1 MNFAHFFV
9 DRPIFA
15 AVLSIVLLI
24 VGGIAYTQLPA
35 AQYPEI
41 APPTIVVR
49 AAYPGADAETIAA
62 TVATPLEQEV
72 NGVEH
77 MLYMSSYSSG
87 DGSMA
92 LTITFRLGT
101 DLDAAQVL
109 VQNRVAI
116 AEPRLP
122 EEVRRLGLTT
132 TKSSPDLMMVV
143 HMLSPDDTYDQ
154 LYVSNYARTRIRD
167 VLLRLDGV
175 GDVSIFGEREYSLRI
190 WLDPEKLSAYGMTA
204 GDVVESLRD
213 QNVQVSGGS
222 IGAPPVTDG
231 SAFQFTVTTQGRFD
245 DARDFRYVIVK
256 STEDGRLISLQDV
269 ARIELG
275 AKDYVT
281 NSYLNG
287 KAAVALGIFQ
297 RPGTNALASAAE
309 IQETIKRLSA
319 DFPKGL
325 TYNIIYNPT
334 EFIAEAINEVY
345 KAIAEAILLVV
356 IDNAVTG
363 PILLVVIVI
372 IVFLQSWRMAIVP
385 IVAIPVSLIGTLAV
399 LLAFDFSLNML
410 TLFGLVLAVGIV
422 VDDAIVV
429 VENVERNIAMGLAPR
444 AAAHRTMDEV
454 GTAVLAISIVL
465 IAVFVPTA
473 FIPGISGQFYRQFAI
488 TIAVSTAISAFNS
501 LSLSPAL
508 AGVLFKPHDPG
519 HRPRFFLARWGSK
532 LADGFN
538 RGFEALAHGYAW
550 LVHKLVGTTVAL
562 AAMLLVFAGLIYAT
576 VHMLETVPR
585 GFIPTMDQGYAIVV
599 IQLPEGA
606 SLGRTD
612 AVIRKASEIIQNTPG
627 VANAVAFAGFSGA
640 TFTNASNA
648 GVIFAPFES
657 FEHRLETGQSSGK
670 IIGTLFSS
678 LQSIQEAFIIAL
690 PPPPVRGIGNSGGFK
705 MMLQER
711 NSADM
716 RPILA
721 LAQDIAGKA
730 NQTPGLTG
738 VFTTFSASSPQ
749 FFLEI
754 DRDKARMLNVPI
766 PNIFETLSINLGT
779 AYVNDFNA
787 FGRVYQVRAQAD
799 QAFRVDR
806 DDILRLKV
814 RSASGAL
821 VPLGTLVE
829 IRDVTGPA
837 LVQRY
842 NMYVAVPL
850 QGNAAPGTSTGT
862 ALDLMENIAN
872 EMLPQGTAF
881 EWTELALQ
889 ERQTGNTAVFIFGLS
904 VLFVFLALAA
914 QYESWIMPFAIVLIV
929 PLGVLA
935 ALIGVS
941 LRGLDNNVLV
951 QIGLIVLVGLAAK
964 NAILIVEF
972 ARQGQERGAS
982 PVEAAVEAARL
993 RLRPILMT
1001 AFAFILGVVPLAIA
1015 TGPGAEMRQSL
1026 GTAVFAGMLGVT
1038 IVGLFL
1044 TPVFYVTLRRLFPYR
1059 PPTEPAHETASREP
1073 AQ

>member
-1 MNFAHFFV
+1 MSFSHFFV
-9 DRPIFA
+9 NRPIFA

-24 VGGIAYTQLPA
+24 VGGIAYTQLPV
-35 AQYPEI
+35 AQYPDI
-41 APPTIVVR
+41 APPTIVVT
-49 AAYPGADAETIAA
+49 ASYPGADAETVAA
-62 TVATPLEQEV
+62 TVATPIEQEV
-72 NGVEH
+72 NGVED

-87 DGSMA
+87 DGAMS

-101 DLDAAQVL
+101 DLDQAQVL
-109 VQNRVAI
+109 VQNRVSI

-122 EEVRRLGLTT
+122 EEVRRLGVTT
-132 TKSSPDLMMVV
+132 AKSSPDLMMVV

-154 LYVSNYARTRIRD
+154 LYVSNYARSRVRD
-167 VLLRLDGV
+167 LLLRLDGV
-175 GDVSIFGEREYSLRI
+175 GSVLIFGEREYSLRV
-190 WLDPEKLSAYGMTA
+190 WLDPDRLSAYGMTA
-204 GDVVESLRD
+204 GDVVTALRE

-222 IGAPPVTDG
+222 IGAPPNDSAT
-231 SAFQFTVTTQGRFD
+231 AFQYTVTTQGRFD

-256 STEDGRLISLQDV
+256 ATDDGRLISLQDV

-275 AKDYVT
+275 ARDYVT

-287 KAAVALGIFQ
+287 KPAVALGIFQ
-297 RPGTNALASAAE
+297 RPGTNALGSAAE
-309 IQETIKRLSA
+309 IQDTMRELSA
-319 DFPKGL
+319 DFPPGL
-325 TYNIIYNPT
+325 AYDIIYNPT
-334 EFIAEAINEVY
+334 EFISESINEVY
-345 KAIAEAILLVV
+345 KTIGEAIILVV
-356 IDNAVTG
+356 
-363 PILLVVIVI
+363 LVI

-385 IVAIPVSLIGTLAV
+385 IIAIPVSLIGTLAV
-399 LLAFDFSLNML
+399 LLAFGFSLNML

-429 VENVERNIAMGLAPR
+429 VENIERNIAQGLSPHD
-444 AAAHRTMDEV
+444 AAHRTMDEV
-454 GTAVLAISIVL
+454 GSAVLAIALVL

-473 FIPGISGQFYRQFAI
+473 FIPGISGQFYLQFAI
-488 TIAVSTAISAFNS
+488 TIAVATAISAFNS
-501 LSLSPAL
+501 LTLSPAL
-508 AGVLFKPHDPG
+508 AGVLFKPHTTQ
-519 HRPRFFLARWGSK
+519 HSQFFLARFGRK
-532 LADGFN
+532 LGDGFN
-538 RGFEALAHGYAW
+538 RGFDALAHGYSRIVR
-550 LVHKLVGTTVAL
+550 LLVGST
-562 AAMLLVFAGLIYAT
+562 AMLLAMLAVFAALIYAT

-585 GFIPTMDQGYAIVV
+585 GFIPQMDQGYAIVV

-606 SLGRTD
+606 SLSRTD
-612 AVIRKASEIIQNTPG
+612 AVVRRASEIIQETPG

-648 GVIFAPFES
+648 GVIFAPFDS
-657 FEHRLETGQSSGK
+657 FEHRLEAGQSSGQ
-670 IIGTLFSS
+670 IIGTLFAS
-678 LQSIQEAFIIAL
+678 LQSIEEAFIIAL
-690 PPPPVRGIGNSGGFK
+690 PPPSVRGIGNSGGFK
-705 MMLQER
+705 MMIQER

-721 LAQDIAGKA
+721 LTQQIAAQA

-749 FFLEI
+749 YYLEI
-754 DRDKARMLNVPI
+754 DRDKARILNVPI

-799 QAFRVDR
+799 EAFRMER
-806 DDILRLKV
+806 DDIVNLKV
-814 RSASGAL
+814 RSATGAL

-829 IRDVTGPA
+829 IRDVTGPS

-842 NMYVAVPL
+842 NMYVSVPL
-850 QGNAAPGTSTGT
+850 QGDAAPGVSTGT
-862 ALDLMENIAN
+862 ALDLMEQVAASN
-872 EMLPQGTAF
+872 LPQGTAF
-881 EWTELALQ
+881 EWTELAFQ
-889 ERQTGNTAVFIFGLS
+889 ERQTGNTAILIFGLS

-929 PLGVLA
+929 PLSILA

-941 LRGLDNNVLV
+941 LRGLNNDILV

-972 ARQGQERGAS
+972 AKQAQDRGET
-982 PVEAAVEAARL
+982 VVDAAVEASRL

-1001 AFAFILGVVPLAIA
+1001 AFAFILGVVPLMIA

-1026 GTAVFAGMLGVT
+1026 GTAVFSGMLGVT
-1038 IVGLFL
+1038 FFGLFL
-1044 TPVFYVTLRRLFPYR
+1044 TPVFYVVLRRLFPHR
-1059 PPTEPAHETASREP
+1059 APRVAVEPASDSP
-1073 AQ
+1073 AG

>member
-1 MNFAHFFV
+1 MRFAHFFV

-24 VGGIAYTQLPA
+24 VGGIAYTQLPV

-49 AAYPGADAETIAA
+49 ASYPGADAETVAA
-62 TVATPLEQEV
+62 TVATPIEQEI
-72 NGVEH
+72 NGVEN

-87 DGSMA
+87 DGAMA
-92 LTITFRLGT
+92 LTITFELGT

-122 EEVRRLGLTT
+122 EEVRRLGVTT
-132 TKSSPDLMMVV
+132 AKSSPDLMMVV
-143 HMLSPDDTYDQ
+143 HMLSPDDSYDQ
-154 LYVSNYARTRIRD
+154 LYVSNYARTRVRD
-167 VLLRLDGV
+167 LLLRLDGV
-175 GDVSIFGEREYSLRI
+175 GDVIIFGEREYALRI
-190 WLDPEKLSAYGMTA
+190 WLDPEKLSAYAMTA
-204 GDVVESLRD
+204 SDVVEALRE

-222 IGAPPVTDG
+222 IGAPPVAG
-231 SAFQFTVTTQGRFD
+231 SSAFQYTVTTQGRFD

-256 STEDGRLISLQDV
+256 NTEDGRLISLEDV

-287 KAAVALGIFQ
+287 KQAVALGIFQ
-297 RPGTNALASAAE
+297 RPGTNALAAAE
-309 IQETIKRLSA
+309 EIQSTIRDLSA

-325 TYNIIYNPT
+325 AYEIVYNPT
-334 EFIAEAINEVY
+334 EFIAESINEVY
-345 KAIAEAILLVV
+345 KTIGEAILLVV
-356 IDNAVTG
+356 
-363 PILLVVIVI
+363 LVI

-399 LLAFDFSLNML
+399 LYAFGFSLNML

-429 VENVERNIAMGLAPR
+429 VENVERNIAAGMRPKR
-444 AAAHRTMDEV
+444 AAHRTMDEV
-454 GTAVLAISIVL
+454 GTAVLAISLVL
-465 IAVFVPTA
+465 ISVFVPTA
-473 FIPGISGQFYRQFAI
+473 FIPGISGQFYLQFAI

-501 LSLSPAL
+501 LTLSPAL
-508 AGVLFKPHDPG
+508 AGVLFKPHHDGQPAG
-519 HRPRFFLARWGSK
+519 NALVRFGRS

-538 RGFEALAHGYAW
+538 RGFDRMANGYAW
-550 LVHKLVGTTVAL
+550 LVKKLVGSAL
-562 AAMLLVFAGLIYAT
+562 ALIAMLLVFAALIYAT
-576 VHMLETVPR
+576 YHMLQTVPR

-599 IQLPEGA
+599 VQLPEGA
-606 SLGRTD
+606 SLSRTD
-612 AVIRKASEIIQNTPG
+612 AVVQKASEIIRNTPG

-648 GVIFAPFES
+648 GVIFAAFDT
-657 FEHRLETGQSSGK
+657 FEHRLENGQSAGQ
-670 IIGTLFSS
+670 IIGTLFGS
-678 LQSIQEAFIIAL
+678 LQSIEEAFIIAL

-716 RPILA
+716 RPVLA
-721 LAQDIAGKA
+721 LAREIAGKA
-730 NQTPGLTG
+730 NQTQGLAG

-754 DRDKARMLNVPI
+754 DRDKARILNVPI
-766 PNIFETLSINLGT
+766 ANIFDTLSINLGT

-799 QAFRVDR
+799 QAFRLER
-806 DDILRLKV
+806 DDILQLKV
-814 RSASGAL
+814 RSAAGAL
-821 VPLGTLVE
+821 VPLGTLIE
-829 IRDVTGPA
+829 IRDVTGPS

-842 NMYVAVPL
+842 NMYVSVPL
-850 QGNAAPGTSTGT
+850 QGNAAPGVSTGD
-862 ALDLMENIAN
+862 ALNAMAKVADET
-872 EMLPQGTAF
+872 LPQGTSF

-889 ERQTGNTAVFIFGLS
+889 ESQTGNTAILIFGLS

-929 PLGVLA
+929 PLGILA
-935 ALIGVS
+935 ALIGVAF
-941 LRGLDNNVLV
+941 RGLDNNVLV
-951 QIGLIVLVGLAAK
+951 QIGLVVLVGLAAK

-972 ARQGQERGAS
+972 ARQAQERGANA
-982 PVEAAVEAARL
+982 VEAAVEAARL

-1001 AFAFILGVVPLAIA
+1001 AFAFILGVVPLMIA

-1026 GTAVFAGMLGVT
+1026 GTAVFSGMLGVT

-1044 TPVFYVTLRRLFPYR
+1044 TPVFYGALRRLFPYR
-1059 PPTEPAHETASREP
+1059 ASVEGDHADVPAE
-1073 AQ
+1073 

>member
-1 MNFAHFFV
+1 MRFAHFFV

-24 VGGIAYTQLPA
+24 VGGIAYTQLPV

-49 AAYPGADAETIAA
+49 ASYPGADAETVAA
-62 TVATPLEQEV
+62 TVATPIEQEI
-72 NGVEH
+72 NGVEN

-87 DGSMA
+87 DGAMA
-92 LTITFRLGT
+92 LTITFELGT

-122 EEVRRLGLTT
+122 EEVRRLGVTT
-132 TKSSPDLMMVV
+132 AKSSPDLMMVV
-143 HMLSPDDTYDQ
+143 HMLSPDDSYDQ
-154 LYVSNYARTRIRD
+154 LYVSNYARTRVRD
-167 VLLRLDGV
+167 LLLRLDGV
-175 GDVSIFGEREYSLRI
+175 GDVIIFGEREYALRI
-190 WLDPEKLSAYGMTA
+190 WLDPEKLSAYAMTA
-204 GDVVESLRD
+204 SDVVEALRE

-222 IGAPPVTDG
+222 IGAPPVAG
-231 SAFQFTVTTQGRFD
+231 SSAFQYTVTTQGRFD

-256 STEDGRLISLQDV
+256 NTEDGRLISLEDV

-287 KAAVALGIFQ
+287 KQAVALGIFQ
-297 RPGTNALASAAE
+297 RPGTNALAAAE
-309 IQETIKRLSA
+309 EIQSTIRDLSA

-325 TYNIIYNPT
+325 AYEIVYNPT
-334 EFIAEAINEVY
+334 EFIAESINEVY
-345 KAIAEAILLVV
+345 KTIGEAILLVV
-356 IDNAVTG
+356 
-363 PILLVVIVI
+363 LVI

-399 LLAFDFSLNML
+399 LYAFGFSLNML

-429 VENVERNIAMGLAPR
+429 VENVERNIAAGMRPKR
-444 AAAHRTMDEV
+444 AAHRTMDEV
-454 GTAVLAISIVL
+454 GTAVLAISLVL
-465 IAVFVPTA
+465 ISVFVPTA
-473 FIPGISGQFYRQFAI
+473 FIPGISGQFYLQFAI

-501 LSLSPAL
+501 LTLSPAL
-508 AGVLFKPHDPG
+508 AGVLFKPHHDGQPAG
-519 HRPRFFLARWGSK
+519 NALVRFGRS

-538 RGFEALAHGYAW
+538 RGFDRMANGYAW
-550 LVHKLVGTTVAL
+550 LVKKLVGSAL
-562 AAMLLVFAGLIYAT
+562 ALIAMLLVFAALIYAT
-576 VHMLETVPR
+576 YHMLQTVPR

-599 IQLPEGA
+599 VQLPEGA
-606 SLGRTD
+606 SLSRTD
-612 AVIRKASEIIQNTPG
+612 AVVQKASEIIRNTPG

-648 GVIFAPFES
+648 GVIFAAFDT
-657 FEHRLETGQSSGK
+657 FEHRLENGQSAGQ
-670 IIGTLFSS
+670 IIGTLFGS
-678 LQSIQEAFIIAL
+678 LQSIEEAFIIAL

-716 RPILA
+716 RPVLA
-721 LAQDIAGKA
+721 LAQEIAGKA
-730 NQTPGLTG
+730 NQTQGLAG

-754 DRDKARMLNVPI
+754 DRDKARILNVPI
-766 PNIFETLSINLGT
+766 ANIFDTLSINLGT

-799 QAFRVDR
+799 QAFRLER
-806 DDILRLKV
+806 DDILQLKV
-814 RSASGAL
+814 RSAAGAL
-821 VPLGTLVE
+821 VPLGTLIE
-829 IRDVTGPA
+829 IRDVTGPS

-842 NMYVAVPL
+842 NMYVSVPL
-850 QGNAAPGTSTGT
+850 QGNAAPGVSTGD
-862 ALDLMENIAN
+862 ALNAMAKVADET
-872 EMLPQGTAF
+872 LPQGTSF

-889 ERQTGNTAVFIFGLS
+889 ESQTGNTAILIFGLS

-929 PLGVLA
+929 PLGILA
-935 ALIGVS
+935 ALIGVAF
-941 LRGLDNNVLV
+941 RGLDNNVLV
-951 QIGLIVLVGLAAK
+951 QIGLVVLVGLAAK

-972 ARQGQERGAS
+972 ARQAQERGANA
-982 PVEAAVEAARL
+982 VEAAVEAARL

-1001 AFAFILGVVPLAIA
+1001 AFAFILGVVPLMIA

-1026 GTAVFAGMLGVT
+1026 GTAVFSGMLGVT

-1044 TPVFYVTLRRLFPYR
+1044 TPVFYVALRRLFPYR
-1059 PPTEPAHETASREP
+1059 ASVEGDHADVPAE
-1073 AQ
+1073 